1 MAIRFYSR
9 EEAQEDAKKRLIEET
24 GAKGSF
30 ANVNARRWT
39 LGSVF
44 VNFEPFCGNTKPV
57 ESPESRGDPPTRS
70 ATSVGQVGN
79 WWQV

>member
-1 MAIRFYSR
+1 VAIRFYSR

-24 GAKGSF
+24 GTKGSF

-44 VNFEPFCGNTKPV
+44 VNFEPFCGNVNRV
-57 ESPESRGDPPTRS
+57 ERPES
-70 ATSVGQVGN
+70 SVCCEEVGKGAKNKTGQDT
-79 WWQV
+79 